1 MSRLSDTELRAWQ
14 ALLHASHD
22 VVERLDRELREEHDL
37 SMASYDVLLRLA
49 RAPDRALR
57 MRELAE
63 RVLLSPSGATRA
75 VDRLVAQGLVERAED
90 AEDARAWRVLL
101 TPKGLAHLKRASV
114 THLRGV
120 REHFTGKLTEAQL
133 RAVAAGLE
141 AAAGPH
147 QPH

>member
-1 MSRLSDTELRAWQ
+1 VSRLSETELRAWQ

-49 RAPDRALR
+49 RAPGRALR
-57 MRELAE
+57 MTELAD

-75 VDRLVAQGLVERAED
+75 VDRLAAQGLVERAED
-90 AEDARAWRVLL
+90 PEDARAWRVVL
-101 TPKGLAHLKRASV
+101 TPKGFAHLKRASA

-120 REHFTGKLTEAQL
+120 REHFTGKLSDAQL